1 MMQGLIIKD
10 LLEEA
15 VGMKSPVDVKEL
27 NKKFPFISS
36 DQIEETLKENGF
48 KELKVDR
55 RG

>member
-1 MMQGLIIKD
+1 MQGLIIKD

-15 VGMKSPVDVKEL
+15 GTMSSPVDVRQL
-27 NKKFPFISS
+27 NKKFPFLASEE
-36 DQIEETLKENGF
+36 IEATLKENGF